1 MKIRVEPR
9 SYGFSLVELVI
20 SLFLLSLIVG
30 SLGTAVVSV
39 QGAFTRQQV
48 TLRSQE
54 ALRAG
59 EMIIANILRT
69 ARADPNDTGGG
80 LLDPD
85 PFNNGVY
92 NAVRARADFN
102 PPDRDFDDPLEDVTV
117 GVRNDTLLIIWQSG
131 GAAQKLAHPVDSLRF
146 EYFNDAGTALTTD
159 AEVTGVTKI
168 RMTLVGSED
177 PLSRSVERRV
187 SWIYLR
193 NR

>member
-1 MKIRVEPR
+1 MRVEPR
-9 SYGFSLVELVI
+9 SYGFSPLELVV
-20 SLFLLSLIVG
+20 SLLLLGLIVG
-30 SLGTAVVSV
+30 SLGTAVVTV
-39 QGAFTRQQV
+39 QKSFTRQQA
-48 TLRSQE
+48 TIRIQE

-59 EMIIANILRT
+59 EMIIANVLRT

-85 PFNNGVY
+85 PFNNGVFRI
-92 NAVRARADFN
+92 VRARADFN

-117 GVRNDTLLIIWQSG
+117 GVRNDSLLVIWQSG
-131 GAAQKLAHPVDSLRF
+131 GAIQLLAHPVDRLRF

-159 AEVTGVTKI
+159 AEVTGATRVRLTMI
-168 RMTLVGSED
+168 ATEEPLGGSI
-177 PLSRSVERRV
+177 ERRV

>member
-1 MKIRVEPR
+1 MRVEPR
-9 SYGFSLVELVI
+9 SYGFSLVELVV
-20 SLFLLSLIVG
+20 SLLLLSLILG
-30 SLGTAVVSV
+30 SLGTVVVTMQRS
-39 QGAFTRQQV
+39 FTRQQT

-85 PFNNGVY
+85 PFNDGVFRSL
-92 NAVRARADFN
+92 RARADFN

-117 GVRNDTLLIIWQSG
+117 GVSNDTLYVIWQSG
-131 GAAQKLAHPVDSLRF
+131 GPIQPLAHPVDSLRF

-159 AEVTGVTKI
+159 AEVSGATKV
-168 RMTLVGSED
+168 RLTLVAAED
-177 PLSRSVERRV
+177 PLSGSVERRV

>member
-1 MKIRVEPR
+1 MRVEPR
-9 SYGFSLVELVI
+9 NYGFSLLEL
-20 SLFLLSLIVG
+20 
-30 SLGTAVVSV
+30 VVSV
-39 QGAFTRQQV
+39 LLLGLILGSLFSAVISVQQSFTRQQA

-85 PFNNGVY
+85 PLNVGVY
-92 NAVRARADFN
+92 RYLRTRADFN
-102 PPDRDFDDPLEDVTV
+102 PPDRDFNDPLEDVTV
-117 GVRNDTLLIIWQSG
+117 GVSNDTLYVRWQSG
-131 GAAQKLAHPVDSLRF
+131 GGIQPLAYPVDSLLF
-146 EYFNDAGTALTTD
+146 EYFNDAGTALTTN
-159 AEVTGVTKI
+159 AQVSGASKV
-168 RMTLVGSED
+168 RLTLVAAED
-177 PLSRSVERRV
+177 PLSGSVERRV

>member
-1 MKIRVEPR
+1 MRIEPR
-9 SYGFSLVELVI
+9 SYGYSVLELVI
-20 SLFLLSLIVG
+20 SLLLLSLILG

-39 QGAFTRQQV
+39 QGSFTRQQA

-69 ARADPNDTGGG
+69 AGADPNDTGGG

-85 PFNNGVY
+85 PFNDGVFRTL
-92 NAVRARADFN
+92 RARADFN

-117 GVRNDTLLIIWQSG
+117 GVRNDTLYAIWQSG
-131 GAAQKLAHPVDSLRF
+131 GATQPLAYPVDSLLF
-146 EYFNDAGTALTTD
+146 EYFDDAGTALTTS
-159 AEVTGVTKI
+159 AQASGATKV
-168 RMTLVGSED
+168 RFTLVAAED
-177 PLSRSVERRV
+177 PLSESVERRV

>member
-1 MKIRVEPR
+1 MRVEPR
-9 SYGFSLVELVI
+9 SYGFSLVELVV
-20 SLFLLSLIVG
+20 SLLLLSLILG
-30 SLGTAVVSV
+30 SLGTVVVTMQRS
-39 QGAFTRQQV
+39 FTRQQTTV
-48 TLRSQE
+48 RSQE

-85 PFNNGVY
+85 PFNDGVFRSL
-92 NAVRARADFN
+92 RARADFN

-117 GVRNDTLLIIWQSG
+117 GVSNDTLYVIWQSG
-131 GAAQKLAHPVDSLRF
+131 GANQPLAYPVDRLRF
-146 EYFNDAGTALTTD
+146 EYFNDAGTALTTN
-159 AEVTGVTKI
+159 AEVSGATKV
-168 RMTLVGSED
+168 RLTLVAAED
-177 PLSRSVERRV
+177 PLSESVERRV

>member
-1 MKIRVEPR
+1 MRVEPR
-9 SYGFSLVELVI
+9 NYGFSLLEL
-20 SLFLLSLIVG
+20 
-30 SLGTAVVSV
+30 VVSV
-39 QGAFTRQQV
+39 LLLGLILGSLFGAVISVQQSFTRQQA

-85 PFNNGVY
+85 PLNVGVY
-92 NAVRARADFN
+92 RYLRTRADFN
-102 PPDRDFDDPLEDVTV
+102 PPDRDFNDTLEDVTV
-117 GVRNDTLLIIWQSG
+117 GVSNDTLYVRWQFG
-131 GAAQKLAHPVDSLRF
+131 GGIQPLAYPVDSLLF
-146 EYFNDAGTALTTD
+146 EYFNDAGTALTTN
-159 AEVTGVTKI
+159 AQVSGATKV
-168 RMTLVGSED
+168 RLTLVAAED
-177 PLSRSVERRV
+177 PLSGSVERRV

>member
-1 MKIRVEPR
+1 MRAQPR
-9 SYGFSLVELVI
+9 SNGFSLLELVI
-20 SLFLLSLIVG
+20 SLLLLGLILG
-30 SLGTAVVSV
+30 SLFGAVISS
-39 QGAFTRQQV
+39 QRSFTRQQT

-54 ALRAG
+54 ALRVA
-59 EMIIANILRT
+59 EMIIANVLRT

-85 PFNNGVY
+85 PFNSGVY
-92 NAVRARADFN
+92 NTVRARADFN

-117 GVRNDTLLIIWQSG
+117 GVRNDTLLVIWQSG
-131 GAAQKLAHPVDSLRF
+131 GAVQRLAHPVDSVLF

-159 AEVTGVTKI
+159 AQVSGATKVRLTI
-168 RMTLVGSED
+168 VAAED
-177 PLSRSVERRV
+177 PLSGSAERRV